1 MRDIY
6 DEILD
11 DIETQEKKKPTQ
23 FDINEVATDF
33 DPRPQSLED
42 IPQYAMTDL
51 DENNFDINY
60 RTPNFVFEEGPKR
73 SEQLIGTLLP
83 EEITV
88 TDNIDNY
95 TDKKMRG
102 LNQMFPGRMEYDKD
116 EVRKKYEDDSQEKG
130 GWAAVYHPV
139 LDEIIVDKAYIK
151 KATLPQMNRTL
162 IHENVHKLERD
173 IEYRRPTPRVLSEP
187 NKDMFQQMYNDNTVR
202 NDFTNYLKGNKLGF
216 GPQRQEI
223 LKDRRSA
230 MKEYKD
236 YTFPEQLAYVGE
248 EIFSNAIKN
257 PRSKTERV
265 LNRMWFQ
272 WV

>member
-23 FDINEVATDF
+23 FPINEIETDF
-33 DPRPQSLED
+33 DDTPQDLLDVGSYNDKEILNED
-42 IPQYAMTDL
+42 D
-51 DENNFDINY
+51 FDITY
-60 RTPNFVFEEGPKR
+60 RTPEWAFKEKKR
-73 SEQLIGTLLP
+73 YEDLVGTVLP

-88 TDNIDNY
+88 TNNIDNY
-95 TDKKMRG
+95 TNKKMRG
-102 LNQMFPGRMEYDKD
+102 LNQMFPGRMEYDKE

-223 LKDRRSA
+223 LKNRRSA

-236 YTFPEQLAYVGE
+236 FTFPEQLAYVGE
-248 EIFSNAIKN
+248 EIFPNAMKN

-272 WV
+272 